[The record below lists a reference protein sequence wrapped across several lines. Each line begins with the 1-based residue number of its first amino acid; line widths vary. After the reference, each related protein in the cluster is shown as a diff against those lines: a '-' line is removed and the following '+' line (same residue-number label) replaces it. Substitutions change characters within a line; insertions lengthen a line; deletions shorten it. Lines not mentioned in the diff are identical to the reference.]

1 MFFES
6 GPKNISVPKRHHII
20 NNFKNAS
27 KKEIKQAILASSND
41 LDEITL
47 PGLGVFFNLLWEQS
61 NEEEKEK
68 ILNKLKDSLEA
79 IQ

>member
-1 MFFES
+1 M
-6 GPKNISVPKRHHII
+6 NISIKNHII

>member
-1 MFFES
+1 M
-6 GPKNISVPKRHHII
+6 NISIKNHII

-27 KKEIKQAILASSND
+27 KKEIKQAIAASSND

-47 PGLGVFFNLLWEQS
+47 PGLGVFFNLLWQQS

-68 ILNKLKDSLEA
+68 ILNKLKDSLET

>member
-1 MFFES
+1 M
-6 GPKNISVPKRHHII
+6 NISIKNHII

-27 KKEIKQAILASSND
+27 KKEIKQAIVASSND

-68 ILNKLKDSLEA
+68 ILNKLKDSLET

>member
-1 MFFES
+1 M
-6 GPKNISVPKRHHII
+6 NISIKNHII

-27 KKEIKQAILASSND
+27 KKEIKQAIVASSND

-61 NEEEKEK
+61 NEEEKGK
-68 ILNKLKDSLEA
+68 ILNKLKDSLET

>member
-1 MFFES
+1 M
-6 GPKNISVPKRHHII
+6 NISIKNHII

-27 KKEIKQAILASSND
+27 KKDIKQAIVASSND

-68 ILNKLKDSLEA
+68 ILNKLKDSLKT

>member
-1 MFFES
+1 M
-6 GPKNISVPKRHHII
+6 NISIKNHII

-27 KKEIKQAILASSND
+27 KKEIKQAIVASSND

-47 PGLGVFFNLLWEQS
+47 PGLGVFFNLLWQQS

-68 ILNKLKDSLEA
+68 ILNKLKDSLET

>member
-1 MFFES
+1 M
-6 GPKNISVPKRHHII
+6 NISIKNHII

-27 KKEIKQAILASSND
+27 KKEIKQAIAASSND

-68 ILNKLKDSLEA
+68 ILNKLKDSLKT

>member
-1 MFFES
+1 M
-6 GPKNISVPKRHHII
+6 NISIKNHII

-27 KKEIKQAILASSND
+27 KKEIKQAIAASSND

-68 ILNKLKDSLEA
+68 ILNKLKDSLET